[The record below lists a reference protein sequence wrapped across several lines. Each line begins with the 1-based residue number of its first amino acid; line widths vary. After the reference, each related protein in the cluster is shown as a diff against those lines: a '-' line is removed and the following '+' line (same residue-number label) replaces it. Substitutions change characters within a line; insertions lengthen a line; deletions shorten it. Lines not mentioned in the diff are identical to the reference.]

1 MKINQYSRISHHT
14 ITGSQS
20 QTFTVPSGE
29 DFTSGSWTI
38 YDLALSE
45 FGVNEYYK
53 TAFIRVGTEIK
64 QLNLSTFATASTPG
78 TTSTTLYNFVRP
90 IKDDVIWVDGKVK
103 AKSNDSNNYG
113 YVADLFFGVKNSG
126 TNSIA
131 LVGTTY
137 SVKAYWDFSAQP
149 GLTITTSGLTCS
161 INITGLPGY
170 TMSWSGNFTFA

>member
-20 QTFTVPSGE
+20 KTFTVPTTE
-29 DFTSGSWTI
+29 DFTSGNWTI

-45 FGVNEYYK
+45 FGVNEYYQ
-53 TAFIRVGTEIK
+53 TAFLRVGSQVK
-64 QLNLSTFATASTPG
+64 QIELSSLATASTPG
-78 TTSTTLYNFVRP
+78 TASAVLYNFVRP
-90 IKDDVIWVDGKVK
+90 IADDVVWVEGKVK

-113 YVADLFFGVKNSG
+113 YIADLWFGVRNSG

-161 INITGLPGY
+161 VNVVGLTGY
-170 TMSWSGNFTFA
+170 TMSWTGNFNFS